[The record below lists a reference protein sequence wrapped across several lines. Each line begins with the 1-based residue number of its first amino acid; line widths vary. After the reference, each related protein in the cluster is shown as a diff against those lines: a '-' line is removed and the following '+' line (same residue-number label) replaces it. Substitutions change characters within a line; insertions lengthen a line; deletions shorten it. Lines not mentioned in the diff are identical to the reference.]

1 MQLPGVNLEN
11 CIREIPAM
19 TETKT
24 VYIGVRPE
32 PDDEDDEDDEELWKL
47 L

>member
-1 MQLPGVNLEN
+1 
-11 CIREIPAM
+11 M

-24 VYIGVRPE
+24 VYIGIRPE

-47 L
+47 LLSLHIYEHVSAALM